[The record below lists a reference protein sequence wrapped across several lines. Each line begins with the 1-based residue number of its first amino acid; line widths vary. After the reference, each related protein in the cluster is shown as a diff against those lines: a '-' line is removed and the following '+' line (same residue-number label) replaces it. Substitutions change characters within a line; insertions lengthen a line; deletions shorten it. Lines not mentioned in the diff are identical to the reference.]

1 MPKKKRTTA
10 RRYRCDVCDLRFKVN
25 AEALQADRAITCPR
39 CRVPFVQP
47 VARKRGRGD
56 ALRQLTVYRG
66 LACG

>member
-1 MPKKKRTTA
+1 MREKNRN
-10 RRYRCDVCDLRFKVN
+10 YRCDVCDLRFKVD
-25 AEALQADRAITCPR
+25 AEAQHDERAITCPR

-47 VARKRGRGD
+47 VARKRRRGD